1 MVIFLG
7 TLFIVICVL
16 LIIVV
21 LLQKGRGGGLGAA
34 FGGAGTSAFGTRT
47 GDVFTWVTIVLTGLF
62 LLMAVIT
69 TLVLRP
75 PQPLVGPV
83 QFVPPEE
90 VITGPVGIT
99 MSCETPDAEIH
110 YTTDGTEPTWQ
121 SASYQK
127 TPVEVRPGQTLRA
140 RGFKRGHKAGL
151 ETRVTYRLPTD
162 TQPGA
167 VEIPAELDAA
177 VEPPAPAAPRPVAP

>member
-34 FGGAGTSAFGTRT
+34 FGGAGASAFGTRT

-62 LLMAVIT
+62 LLMAGVT

-75 PQPLVGPV
+75 AQAQATPV
-83 QFVPPEE
+83 QLTPADTG
-90 VITGPVGIT
+90 ITGPVGIT
-99 MSCETPDAEIH
+99 MFCETPNAEIH
-110 YTTDGTEPTWQ
+110 YTTDGNEPTRQ
-121 SASYQK
+121 SPLYQK
-127 TPVEVRPGQTLRA
+127 TPVEVRPGLTLRA
-140 RGFKRGHKAGL
+140 RAFRGGFKTSE
-151 ETRVTYRLPTD
+151 ETRATYHLPTE
-162 TQPGA
+162 TGPA
-167 VEIPAELDAA
+167 EPNIPAELDAA
-177 VEPPAPAAPRPVAP
+177 VEPPAPVAPGPRPR

>member
-34 FGGAGTSAFGTRT
+34 FGGAGASAFGTRT

-62 LLMAVIT
+62 LVMAVVT

-75 PQPLVGPV
+75 SKPQVTVV
-83 QFVPPEE
+83 QFTPADPA
-90 VITGPVGIT
+90 ITGPVGIT
-99 MSCETPDAEIH
+99 MFCETPDAEIH
-110 YTTDGTEPTWQ
+110 FTTDGTEPTRQ
-121 SASYQK
+121 SPTYQK
-127 TPVEVRPGQTLRA
+127 TPVEVRPGLTLRA
-140 RGFKRGHKAGL
+140 IAFKQGHRSSL
-151 ETRVTYRLPTD
+151 ETRATYHLPTA
-162 TQPGA
+162 TQPSTM
-167 VEIPAELDAA
+167 EIPAELDAA
-177 VEPPAPAAPRPVAP
+177 VEPPAPAAPKPVTR

>member
-16 LIIVV
+16 LIVVV

-34 FGGAGTSAFGTRT
+34 FGGAGASAFGTRT

-62 LLMAVIT
+62 LLMAVVT

-75 PQPLVGPV
+75 SKPRVMPV
-83 QFVPPEE
+83 QFTPADTA
-90 VITGPVGIT
+90 ITGPIGIT
-99 MSCETPDAEIH
+99 MFCETPDAEIH
-110 YTTDGTEPTWQ
+110 YTTDGTEPQPQ
-121 SASYQK
+121 SPVYQK
-127 TPVEVRPGQTLRA
+127 TAVEVRPGLTLRA
-140 RGFKRGHKAGL
+140 IAFKRGHKPSL
-151 ETRVTYRLPTD
+151 ETRATYHLPTE

-167 VEIPAELDAA
+167 VEIPAELEEA
-177 VEPPAPAAPRPVAP
+177 VEPPAPVAPKPAMP